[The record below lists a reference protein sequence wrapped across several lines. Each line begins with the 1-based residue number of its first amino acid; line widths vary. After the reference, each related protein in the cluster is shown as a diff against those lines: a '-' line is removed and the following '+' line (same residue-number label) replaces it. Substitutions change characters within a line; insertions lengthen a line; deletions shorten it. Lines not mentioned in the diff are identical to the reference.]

1 METPRLLLDV
11 RNVVGESAVWDDR
24 RQCLWWVDIGGNR
37 IHRLEQYGG
46 EHVSFATPDRPTSI
60 GLTADD
66 RLIVGLMKQV
76 ALWTPGGD
84 FETLAEIEPDLAD
97 NRLNEGQVAP
107 DGSYWVGT
115 MQNNLTA
122 AGEPKPIA
130 GRHGQLWR
138 VAPNGDSRLAA
149 PERFGITNTMIWLDG
164 GRFVT
169 ADTLDNALFSYAG
182 GNAQLRERTAFSP
195 AFPRGLPDGSCLD
208 AEGFIWNCR
217 VAGGGCLVRFAP
229 DGRIDRVL
237 DLPCTSPTSCAFGG
251 ADLKTLFV
259 TSARFGLSFDHLE
272 AHPHE
277 GGLFCASVGVR
288 GRPARRFGQP
298 ASQQGIG

>member
-1 METPRLLLDV
+1 MDTPRLLLDV

-24 RQCLWWVDIGGNR
+24 RQCLWWVDIGGKR
-37 IHRLEQYGG
+37 IHRLAPDGG

-115 MQNNLTA
+115 MQNNLTVE
-122 AGEPKPIA
+122 GEPKPIA

-138 VAPNGDSRLAA
+138 VAPNGDLRLAV
-149 PERFGITNTMIWLDG
+149 PERFGITNTMLWLDAAALSQRTRWTTRCFPTREAMRNCG
-164 GRFVT
+164 SGRHSARRFR
-169 ADTLDNALFSYAG
+169 AAC
-182 GNAQLRERTAFSP
+182 RTVPASMPRASSGTVASP
-195 AFPRGLPDGSCLD
+195 VAAASSVSHPMDGS
-208 AEGFIWNCR
+208 
-217 VAGGGCLVRFAP
+217 
-229 DGRIDRVL
+229 
-237 DLPCTSPTSCAFGG
+237 T
-251 ADLKTLFV
+251 
-259 TSARFGLSFDHLE
+259 
-272 AHPHE
+272 
-277 GGLFCASVGVR
+277 ASSIC
-288 GRPARRFGQP
+288 PARRPRVAPLAAQT
-298 ASQQGIG
+298 